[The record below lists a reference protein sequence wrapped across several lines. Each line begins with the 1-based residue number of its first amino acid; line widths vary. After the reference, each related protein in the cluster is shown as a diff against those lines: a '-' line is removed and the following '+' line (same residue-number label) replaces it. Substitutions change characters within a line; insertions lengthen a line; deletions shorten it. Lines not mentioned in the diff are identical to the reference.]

1 VSAAA
6 VAPFPDDGLPE
17 DAGAVPQPV
26 ASFVVAPLSPST
38 GDVVRPYD
46 FSFDPARV
54 GIASREWDF
63 GDGTT
68 SSEVCPSHRFE
79 TDGHYVVGLRVT
91 THDGRTGAAT
101 KLVRV
106 STHDVSIVGID
117 VPSELAAGQTVPV
130 VVTVTSSRYPELVQI
145 ELQRSAGEGPYER
158 VDLLT
163 HGVPA
168 QERTEF
174 AFWYPVSD
182 ADRAVGSVRFRA
194 VASIV
199 GAADSSPAD
208 NSVTAEPTLVT

>member
-1 VSAAA
+1 
-6 VAPFPDDGLPE
+6 VAPLPDDGLSEHAEVVPE
-17 DAGAVPQPV
+17 PV

-38 GDVVRPYD
+38 DDIVRPYD

-54 GIASREWDF
+54 GIAAREWDF

-68 SSEVCPSHRFE
+68 SAEVCPSHRFE
-79 TDGHYVVGLRVT
+79 TDGHYAVGLRVT
-91 THDGRTGAAT
+91 THDGRTSSAT

-117 VPSELAAGQTVPV
+117 APSELAAGETVPV
-130 VVTVTSSRYPELVQI
+130 VVTVTSSRYPEMVQI

-163 HGVPA
+163 QAVPA

-174 AFWYPVSD
+174 AFSYPVSD
-182 ADRAVGSVRFRA
+182 SDRAVGSVRFRA

-208 NSVTAEPTLVT
+208 NSLTAEPTLVT